1 MKVDGEPLEGLEHG
15 NAWALRRPEQPS
27 TNWLVGDHAAI
38 PLDSLRFVGH
48 GSPGRELG
56 SGPSGGTAEPLEGL
70 AIKWFQH
77 TPQDDPG
84 WGRGKPTSV
93 GRTLSLL
100 AGPGAFELS
109 FRRDGRTCTLVLE
122 HPGDFAI
129 WGEGLE
135 HRWRALEPSTVL
147 TVRWQPG
154 SQQRNGGTGEP

>member
-1 MKVDGEPLEGLEHG
+1 MKVDGGPLEGLEHG

-27 TNWLVGDHAAI
+27 TNWVVGDHPAI

-48 GSPGRELG
+48 GSPGCGPGGG
-56 SGPSGGTAEPLEGL
+56 SGGAMLEPFEGL

-77 TPQDDPG
+77 TPQDDPS

-109 FRRDGRTCTLVLE
+109 FRRDGRRCTLVLE
-122 HPGDFAI
+122 QHGDFAI

-154 SQQRNGGTGEP
+154 SQQGNGGSGEP

>member
-1 MKVDGEPLEGLEHG
+1 MQVDGEPLEGLEHG

-27 TNWLVGDHAAI
+27 TNWVVGDHAAI

-48 GSPGRELG
+48 GPPGQGAGDG
-56 SGPSGGTAEPLEGL
+56 SGDGAAARLEGL

-84 WGRGKPTSV
+84 WGQGKPISV

-109 FRRDGRTCTLVLE
+109 FRRGGRRCTLVLE
-122 HPGDFAI
+122 QPGDFAI

-147 TVRWQPG
+147 TVRWQPSG
-154 SQQRNGGTGEP
+154 QNSDGGDGEP

>member
-15 NAWALRRPEQPS
+15 NAWALRQPEQPS
-27 TNWLVGDHAAI
+27 TNWVVGDHIAI
-38 PLDSLRFVGH
+38 PPDSLRFVGH
-48 GSPGRELG
+48 GRSGCGPGG
-56 SGPSGGTAEPLEGL
+56 DSGGGGEPLEGL

-77 TPQDDPG
+77 TPEDDPG

-122 HPGDFAI
+122 QPGDFVI

-147 TVRWQPG
+147 TVRWQHE